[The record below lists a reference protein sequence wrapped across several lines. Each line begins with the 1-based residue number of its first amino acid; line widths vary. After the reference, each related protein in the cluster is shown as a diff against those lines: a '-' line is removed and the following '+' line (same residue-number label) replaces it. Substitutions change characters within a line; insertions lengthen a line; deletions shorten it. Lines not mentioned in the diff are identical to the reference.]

1 MKIALVSPYDF
12 GYHGGVVT
20 HISQLSEQ
28 LQKIGHF
35 VKILAP
41 LDSSSNVTQENLI
54 PIGRPVPV
62 PTGGSIARISLSIW
76 QERRVRSILK
86 EENFDVLHVHEP
98 LAPILPLSVIN
109 SSETANVGTFHA
121 FHGRGYMYF
130 FSKGLMKRWFSRL
143 DSLIAVSEPAKD
155 YVSKAFPGPYNII
168 PNGIDVDFFS
178 KNVEPF
184 DAFKDGKLNI
194 LFVGRME
201 KRKGLKYLLQAYSRL
216 KWEHPEIR
224 LIVVGPGNPGKEN
237 YRIMSERNLQDVV
250 FVGRVTD
257 EQKRRYFQTADIFC
271 APNTGK
277 ESFGIVLCEA
287 MASHKPVV
295 ASDIPGFDSV
305 ITSGKEG
312 LLVPPKDDEAIY
324 IALKKLVENPLLRSS
339 MGRTG
344 LNSVKA
350 YSWEKV
356 MPKIVNCYHQAI
368 RQHPIRVFKGKAVT
382 H

>member
-12 GYHGGVVT
+12 GYDGGVVT
-20 HISQLSEQ
+20 HISQLSDQ
-28 LQKIGHF
+28 LQRIGHS
-35 VKILAP
+35 VKIIAP
-41 LDSSSNVTQENLI
+41 LDSSSGVAQENLI

-76 QERRVRSILK
+76 RERRVRSILK

-109 SSETANVGTFHA
+109 SSKTANVGTFHA
-121 FHGRGYMYF
+121 FHGSGYMYF

-143 DSLIAVSEPAKD
+143 DSLIAVSEPAKK
-155 YVSKAFPGPYNII
+155 YVSKAFPGDYNVI

-201 KRKGLKYLLQAYSRL
+201 KRKGLKYLLQAYSKL
-216 KWEHPEIR
+216 KWEHPGIR
-224 LIVVGPGNPGKEN
+224 LIIVGPGNPGKEN
-237 YRIMSERNLQDVV
+237 YRIMSERNIQDVV

-287 MASHKPVV
+287 MASGRPVV

-305 ITSGKEG
+305 VTSGNEG
-312 LLVPPKDDEAIY
+312 LLVPPKDVEAFY
-324 IALKKLVENPLLRSS
+324 LALKKLVESPSLRFS
-339 MGRTG
+339 MGERG

-350 YSWEKV
+350 YSWDNV
-356 MPKIVNCYHQAI
+356 MPKIVDCYHQAM
-368 RQHPIRVFKGKAVT
+368 RHHASRELASRVVT